1 MEKECPLG
9 KSQSQTQGVAIMKT
23 NSWPKTKNSLYEL
36 CKEFSET
43 YQIDALGMG
52 IESLKKRI
60 SAEDCIR
67 LEEVSGAIKT
77 KQYRVTLWTEI
88 FAKDDAEAE
97 DKTEQMAKSVLAI
110 FNKHG
115 DILMDIEFKD
125 ITEGE

>member
-1 MEKECPLG
+1 
-9 KSQSQTQGVAIMKT
+9 MKT
-23 NSWPKTKNSLYEL
+23 DSWPKTKESLFLL
-36 CKEFSET
+36 CKEFSKK

-52 IESLKKRI
+52 IESMKKRI

-67 LEEVSGAIKT
+67 LENATNQSLPR
-77 KQYRVTLWTEI
+77 QYRITLCTEI
-88 FAKDDAEAE
+88 VAKDDAEAE
-97 DKTEQMAKSVLAI
+97 DKTAQMAKSVLAV

>member
-1 MEKECPLG
+1 
-9 KSQSQTQGVAIMKT
+9 MKT

-52 IESLKKRI
+52 IESMKKRI

-67 LEEVSGAIKT
+67 LENATNQSLPR
-77 KQYRVTLWTEI
+77 QYRITLCTEI
-88 FAKDDAEAE
+88 VAKDDAEAE
-97 DKTEQMAKSVLAI
+97 DKTEKMAKSIVA
-110 FNKHG
+110 FFTNND
-115 DILMDIEFKD
+115 DILLDVEFKD